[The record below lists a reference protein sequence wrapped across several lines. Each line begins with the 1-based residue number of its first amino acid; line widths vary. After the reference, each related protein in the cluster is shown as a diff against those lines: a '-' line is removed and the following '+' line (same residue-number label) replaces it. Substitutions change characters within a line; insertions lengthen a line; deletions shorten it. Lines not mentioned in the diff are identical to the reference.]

1 MKKKGTILLLKFA
14 KNFIISL
21 IVSLFVVYSQDYPV
35 QPAQQSIL
43 AYIVHLIILYLLG
56 DMYKK
61 YLEGEGYNTSILLIF
76 FCVSVATILSII
88 LIPLITG
95 MTYSN
100 GYNALNFIKTIE
112 QNLTILNIGMYC
124 YDNYFIEL
132 K

>member
-1 MKKKGTILLLKFA
+1 
-14 KNFIISL
+14 
-21 IVSLFVVYSQDYPV
+21 
-35 QPAQQSIL
+35 
-43 AYIVHLIILYLLG
+43 
-56 DMYKK
+56 MYKK

>member
-1 MKKKGTILLLKFA
+1 MLKFA

-43 AYIVHLIILYLLG
+43 AYFVHLIILYLLG

-76 FCVSVATILSII
+76 FLCVCCNDSFNYTNS
-88 LIPLITG
+88 P
-95 MTYSN
+95 Y
-100 GYNALNFIKTIE
+100 YW
-112 QNLTILNIGMYC
+112 
-124 YDNYFIEL
+124 YDL
-132 K
+132 Q